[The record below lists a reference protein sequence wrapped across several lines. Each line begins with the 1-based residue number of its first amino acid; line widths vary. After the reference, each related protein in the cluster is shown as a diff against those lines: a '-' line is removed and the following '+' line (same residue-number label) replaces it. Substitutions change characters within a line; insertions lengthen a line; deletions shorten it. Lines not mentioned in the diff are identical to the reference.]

1 METTWISTEVE
12 LPPEGQAVLV
22 WDGGLHIAKLT
33 RGITQETR
41 EKMRR
46 GEIGDPVCV
55 GWSFVGGNPTQHKRR
70 RSEVHEA
77 ADEWGNNHKPYNW
90 QTQGHGQ
97 LYGQDVKWWTQLPTA
112 PEPGAEKLK
121 TKDKTGAECALSI
134 LLIALGGGTV
144 P

>member
-33 RGITQETR
+33 RGI
-41 EKMRR
+41 
-46 GEIGDPVCV
+46 
-55 GWSFVGGNPTQHKRR
+55 
-70 RSEVHEA
+70 
-77 ADEWGNNHKPYNW
+77 
-90 QTQGHGQ
+90 
-97 LYGQDVKWWTQLPTA
+97 
-112 PEPGAEKLK
+112 KLK

-134 LLIALGGGTV
+134 LLIALAGGTA